1 MTITLRPPAF
11 SDWTCATGSLSPV
24 GTSIVAANISSMIT
38 CTVNNLVPGMPLRVQ
53 VTISAEGPNPLIV
66 IGSTA
71 KALSGKYQT
80 ILVNV
85 TPTTGSIEI
94 NISGVTTATIYQV
107 TLTTENDLPED
118 ARPAQVLSLQA
129 FFPLRGLEG
138 FRLDTSRL
146 GRDALTRGLPAP
158 AAFTLDRD
166 ALNTQRLYYKTVN
179 VAWQDITS
187 PTTAMKITRGIN
199 ATGPVYTAQ
208 AGTLTVTALEALDPR
223 ETGLTYAT
231 PVMLLHWPTRTRLF
245 TGTVTGIE
253 VTRHAPGASHS
264 YTVTFT
270 ISDAVRRLSAVK
282 RYGARAEGGDGSET
296 WQQRITRLMRSAP
309 DVPYKIAAT
318 TYQKMCATVWETSL
332 AKHLD
337 AAVASVTGSWIV
349 DRDGTVIFSS
359 ARPARG
365 PILFSDTKP
374 SDGQTVFAYTAIE
387 SAWST
392 ENVVTAVNA
401 TNHGAHIVDNE
412 WRALD
417 TSNTVSEETY
427 AQTWSGSAASV
438 DLTCI
443 DTSAATSAARAL
455 IDQATDTPTPQSVTI
470 RPAHAYGPA
479 LSARLME
486 ATTILDPLTPATVEN
501 RGDSFRVIIAE
512 ITHTITAQE
521 WEATVSFTPQR

>member
-24 GTSIVAANISSMIT
+24 GTSIVAANVSSMIT

-53 VTISAEGPNPLIV
+53 VTISADGPNPLIV
-66 IGSTA
+66 IGSTT

-80 ILVNV
+80 MIVNV
-85 TPTTGSIEI
+85 TPATGSVEI
-94 NISGVTTATIYQV
+94 NISGATTATVYNV
-107 TLTTENDLPED
+107 SLMADLDLPED

-138 FRLDTSRL
+138 FRLDTSRF

-166 ALNTQRLYYKTVN
+166 ALNTQRLYYKNVN

-187 PTTAMKITRGIN
+187 PTTAMKVTRGIN

-208 AGTLTVTALEALDPR
+208 AGTLTVTALDALDPR

-231 PVMLLHWPTRTRLF
+231 PVMLLHWPTRTPLF

-253 VTRHAPGASHS
+253 VTRHAPDAAHAYS
-264 YTVTFT
+264 VTFT
-270 ISDAVRRLSAVK
+270 ISDAVRRLSSVK

-309 DVPYKIAAT
+309 DVPYTITAT

-349 DRDGTVIFSS
+349 NRDGSAIFSS

-365 PILFSDTKP
+365 PLLFSDTQQ
-374 SDGQTVFAYTAIE
+374 SDGQTIFAYTAIE

-392 ENVVTAVNA
+392 GNIVSAVNA
-401 TNHGAHIVDNE
+401 TNHGAHIADNE

-417 TSNTVSEETY
+417 TSITVSEETY

-443 DTSAATSAARAL
+443 DTNAATSAARAL
-455 IDQATDTPTPQSVTI
+455 IDQATDTPTPQNVTI
-470 RPAHAYGPA
+470 RPAHAYGPINA
-479 LSARLME
+479 TRLME
-486 ATTILDPLTPATVEN
+486 AATTLDPLTPATVEN
-501 RGDSFRVIIAE
+501 RGDTAHVIITE
-512 ITHTITAQE
+512 VTHTITAEE
-521 WEATVSFTPQR
+521 WETIISFTPQR